1 MIKKFTLLLLALIA
15 SSAIKAQT
23 ENNPNKTQELGLAF
37 SSLDNFGLIYRVGQP
52 NSLWRYGT
60 NFINGS
66 SNSDESPTG
75 KDKSSSF
82 GFSLEV
88 GKEFRRPITEKLA
101 FRHGLNLGLTF
112 SHYSDPGEA
121 PTESDMKQQSFS
133 PSLGYIIGINFTISP
148 NIYLGAEIIPGISY
162 SSTKTTFTDNTGGS
176 NSYTDS
182 GLNYG
187 FSNGSALLSL
197 VYRF

>member
-1 MIKKFTLLLLALIA
+1 MIKKLTLVLLALFV
-15 SSAIKAQT
+15 SSAIQAQT
-23 ENNPNKTQELGLAF
+23 ESSLGKIQEVGISF
-37 SSLDNFGLIYRVGQP
+37 SSLNNFGFIYRAGQP
-52 NSLWRYGT
+52 KSIWRFGT

-82 GFSLEV
+82 GFRLDV
-88 GKEFRRPITEKLA
+88 GKEFRRPITEKLDL
-101 FRHGLNLGLTF
+101 RHGINLGFNF
-112 SHYSDPGEA
+112 SHFSDPGE
-121 PTESDMKQQSFS
+121 TTGELDMKLQSFG

-162 SSTKTTFTDNTGGS
+162 SSTKTTFTDNVGS
-176 NSYTDS
+176 DNTYKDHE
-182 GLNYG
+182 LNYG